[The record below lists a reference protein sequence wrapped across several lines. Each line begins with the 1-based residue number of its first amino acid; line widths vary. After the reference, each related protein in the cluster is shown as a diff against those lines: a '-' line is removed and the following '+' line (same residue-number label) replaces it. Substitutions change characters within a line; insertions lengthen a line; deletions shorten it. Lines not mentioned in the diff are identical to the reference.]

1 MPLEG
6 SSAVALRSAA
16 GALQEAELDRFLGT
30 DGPIGLEWS
39 RNKGGQ
45 ETWQQMRRKRSAASH
60 CDRVHD
66 RMLYGD
72 ENRQHYRVETGALF

>member
-6 SSAVALRSAA
+6 SSAVALRSTA

-39 RNKGGQ
+39 RNK
-45 ETWQQMRRKRSAASH
+45 
-60 CDRVHD
+60 
-66 RMLYGD
+66 
-72 ENRQHYRVETGALF
+72 